1 VTFLEK
7 TVRSTAFI
15 AYRSGIRS
23 YRLREE
29 ARTPETCPGPG
40 GNAAA
45 RTGSRTGASSG
56 TDASSGTCEAR
67 EEVIACGN
75 DQLEIP
81 SRPPSGGLFFGGSK
95 G

>member
-7 TVRSTAFI
+7 TVRSIAFI
-15 AYRSGIRS
+15 ACRSGIRY

-29 ARTPETCPGPG
+29 TCTPETCPGPG

-45 RTGSRTGASSG
+45 RTGARTGARARAG

-75 DQLEIP
+75 D
-81 SRPPSGGLFFGGSK
+81 
-95 G
+95 